1 MEGPHP
7 DMDEGLS
14 SLCFGSAGGVRAASN
29 AGLARLNTLFALD
42 ESRFLCCLRFFLA
55 RLAKKLCLYIL
66 FFSCPQ
72 APSMSLP
79 RELRIVASFPELFK
93 DLTQCCW
100 VAGVL
105 GL

>member
-1 MEGPHP
+1 MKGPHP

-42 ESRFLCCLRFFLA
+42 ESGFFAACVFLA
-55 RLAKKLCLYIL
+55 RFAKKLCLYIL

-100 VAGVL
+100 VAGAL

>member
-42 ESRFLCCLRFFLA
+42 ESRFLCCLRFFFGSPCQKAVPLHFVFQLSA
-55 RLAKKLCLYIL
+55 G
-66 FFSCPQ
+66 SVD
-72 APSMSLP
+72 
-79 RELRIVASFPELFK
+79 VA
-93 DLTQCCW
+93 
-100 VAGVL
+100 AA
-105 GL
+105 